1 METMGDLLQKVR
13 EFATHNFNK
22 DEAERIFGWQV
33 EDVAARATEKDETAV
48 AITFRDGLALYAWYF
63 LNLDPTETEDT
74 CEFVLKLRTDLK
86 SSVKYN
92 VFYSGYIHGQGYIRL
107 QIAEMDNVM
116 AQRIIDDFYAP
127 ALKMIYKPIIIQFR
141 GFYSR
146 DFFGVEADNNR
157 GEIYYSPIRSRS
169 ENKDLEISKVVGRLH
184 ELDSFLREPEIRH
197 SLAELDLQLSLL
209 PSIVWSKR

>member
-13 EFATHNFNK
+13 EFATHSFNK

-48 AITFRDGLALYAWYF
+48 AITFRDGLGLYAWYF

-74 CEFVLKLRTDLK
+74 CEFMLKLRTDLK

-146 DFFGVEADNNR
+146 DYFGVEADKNR

-169 ENKDLEISKVVGRLH
+169 ENKDLEISKIVGRLH
-184 ELDSFLREPEIRH
+184 ELDSFLRESEIRH
-197 SLAELDLQLSLL
+197 SLAELDLQLSFL

>member
-1 METMGDLLQKVR
+1 M
-13 EFATHNFNK
+13 
-22 DEAERIFGWQV
+22 
-33 EDVAARATEKDETAV
+33 AAKTTEKDETAV
-48 AITFRDGLALYAWYF
+48 LITFKDGLALYAWYF

-74 CEFVLKLRTDLK
+74 CEFMLKLRTDLK

-92 VFYSGYIHGQGYIRL
+92 VFYSRYIHGQGYIRL

-116 AQRIIDDFYAP
+116 AQRMIDDFYAP

-146 DFFGVEADNNR
+146 DYFGVETDNNR

-184 ELDSFLREPEIRH
+184 ELDSFSGSQR
-197 SLAELDLQLSLL
+197 
-209 PSIVWSKR
+209 

>member
-33 EDVAARATEKDETAV
+33 EEVAARATEKDETAV
-48 AITFRDGLALYAWYF
+48 LITFRDGLALYAWYF

-74 CEFVLKLRTDLK
+74 CEFMLKLRTDLK

-92 VFYSGYIHGQGYIRL
+92 VFYSGYIHGQGYVRL

-146 DFFGVEADNNR
+146 DYFGVEADNNR

-184 ELDSFLREPEIRH
+184 ELDSFLREPEVRH
-197 SLAELDLQLSLL
+197 SLAELDLQLSFL

>member
-1 METMGDLLQKVR
+1 METMGDLLQRVQ

-22 DEAERIFGWQV
+22 DEAERIFGWRV
-33 EDVAARATEKDETAV
+33 EDVAARTTEKDETAV
-48 AITFRDGLALYAWYF
+48 LITFKDGLALYAWYF

-74 CEFVLKLRTDLK
+74 CEFMLKLRTDLK

-92 VFYSGYIHGQGYIRL
+92 VFYSRYIHGQGYMRL

-116 AQRIIDDFYAP
+116 AQRMIDDFYVP

-141 GFYSR
+141 GFYDR
-146 DFFGVEADNNR
+146 DYFGVEADNNR
-157 GEIYYSPIRSRS
+157 GEIYYSPIRSRR

-184 ELDSFLREPEIRH
+184 ELDSLLREPEIRH
-197 SLAELDLQLSLL
+197 NLAKLDLQLSFL